1 MGKRD
6 QRLITGASMKKIVVF
21 GKPGS
26 GKSTFS
32 KQLEK
37 VAGIPL
43 YPLDLI
49 EYQANGEKVSTARYS
64 QIHAELL
71 AKESWIIEGLGSLE
85 SFWQRVNAA
94 DTLIYID
101 LPYRVSY
108 WWVVK
113 RCLLGVFVKPE
124 GWPKGSSIIKGTIA
138 SWKYLGLSKKFWTE
152 ALFEKITVEAKDKQ
166 IYRIRTVKALN
177 EFISQFMS
185 ENVST
190 DC

>member
-1 MGKRD
+1 MSKSE
-6 QRLITGASMKKIVVF
+6 QKLKGATSMKKIAVF
-21 GKPGS
+21 GKPGG
-26 GKSTFS
+26 GKSTLS
-32 KQLEK
+32 KQLGK
-37 VAGIPL
+37 VIGVPL

-49 EYQANGEKVSTARYS
+49 EYQANGEKISSARYA

-71 AKESWIIEGLGSLE
+71 GKESWIIEGLGSLE

-113 RCLLGVFVKPE
+113 RCLLSVFVKPE
-124 GWPKGSSIIKGTIA
+124 GWPQGSSIIRGTIA
-138 SWKYLGLSKKFWTE
+138 GWKYLGLSKKFWTE
-152 ALFEKITVEAKDKQ
+152 ALFEKITMKAKGKK

-177 EFISQFMS
+177 EFVSQFMS
-185 ENVST
+185 EDTST
-190 DC
+190 DF